1 MADTKVEETKQ
12 RIGSVYKAYHA
23 SDPSRI
29 YVGSTIQSLSRR
41 LTKHK
46 EDCKRKTAQKT
57 KWYEYIRSKNY
68 TGFLIEQLERVT
80 FTHTMEL
87 RVKENDWIRRLQPEF
102 NTLAAYVSAEE
113 YKQKNKVY
121 KQNHKQQI
129 QEYDKARYEANR
141 PVILEQMR
149 SYKQRNKD
157 TLAQKRKLK
166 YEANKPALIEKR
178 KREYAENK
186 TKYTCLSCDYTSNK
200 FNYNKHLAT
209 ANHKRIESN
218 ILWCHF
224 QSLFA

>member
-1 MADTKVEETKQ
+1 MADNKVQESKQ
-12 RIGSVYKAYHA
+12 RVGYVYKAYHS
-23 SDPSRI
+23 SDPNKI
-29 YVGSTIQSLSRR
+29 YVGSTTQPIANR
-41 LTKHK
+41 LAQHK
-46 EDCKRKTAQKT
+46 IFAKRKRDVKC
-57 KWYEYIRSKNY
+57 KWFEYLRNKDY
-68 TGFLIEQLERVT
+68 TGFLVEQLERVT

-87 RVKENDWIRRLQPEF
+87 RVRENDWITRLKPQL
-102 NTLAAYVSAEE
+102 NTLAAHVSAEE
-113 YKQKNKVY
+113 YKQQKRVY

-129 QEYDKARYEANR
+129 KEYDKARYEANK
-141 PVILEQMR
+141 PAILEQMR

-166 YEANKPALIEKR
+166 YEANKQVLIQKSR
-178 KREYAENK
+178 REYAENK

-218 ILWCHF
+218 ILWGHF